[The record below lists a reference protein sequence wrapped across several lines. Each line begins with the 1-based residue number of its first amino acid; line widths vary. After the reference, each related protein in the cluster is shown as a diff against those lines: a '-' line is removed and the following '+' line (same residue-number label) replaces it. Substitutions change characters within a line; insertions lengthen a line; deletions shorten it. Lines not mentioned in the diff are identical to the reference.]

1 MSNDDVITSDSTDES
16 QDNIIPPTPSRTSSE
31 TLSEMTDEDK
41 NGQDYLEHHKIST
54 EIRGGYGGLF
64 QGERME
70 KQLRVH
76 HGCN

>member
-16 QDNIIPPTPSRTSSE
+16 QDDNIPPTP
-31 TLSEMTDEDK
+31 SEMTDEDK
-41 NGQDYLEHHKIST
+41 NGQDYLEHHKIPK